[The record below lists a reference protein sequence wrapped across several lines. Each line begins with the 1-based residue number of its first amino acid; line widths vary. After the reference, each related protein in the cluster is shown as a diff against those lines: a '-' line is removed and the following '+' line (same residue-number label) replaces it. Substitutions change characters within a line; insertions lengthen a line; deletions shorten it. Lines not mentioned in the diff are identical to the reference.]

1 MTEPEAP
8 PRASTK
14 PLDVE
19 DVFRTHFGYV
29 FNTLRRLGVREADL
43 PDLTHDVFVVVHRK
57 SDHYDP
63 TRPLKPWLFGIAANA
78 AADYRRRASHRR
90 ERMDDDPEA
99 WDETTPVDEKLAK
112 QERRDLVIEALR
124 SVDESRLPVFVMHEI
139 DGVAMP
145 EVAEA
150 LGIPLNTG
158 YSRLRLARDE
168 FKAAVKRLE
177 LRRAR

>member
-1 MTEPEAP
+1 
-8 PRASTK
+8 
-14 PLDVE
+14 
-19 DVFRTHFGYV
+19 
-29 FNTLRRLGVREADL
+29 
-43 PDLTHDVFVVVHRK
+43 
-57 SDHYDP
+57 
-63 TRPLKPWLFGIAANA
+63 
-78 AADYRRRASHRR
+78 
-90 ERMDDDPEA
+90 MDDEAEA

-112 QERRDLVIEALR
+112 RERRDLVIEALR
-124 SVDESRLPVFVMHEI
+124 AVDESRLPVFVMHEI

-150 LGIPLNTG
+150 LEIPLNTG